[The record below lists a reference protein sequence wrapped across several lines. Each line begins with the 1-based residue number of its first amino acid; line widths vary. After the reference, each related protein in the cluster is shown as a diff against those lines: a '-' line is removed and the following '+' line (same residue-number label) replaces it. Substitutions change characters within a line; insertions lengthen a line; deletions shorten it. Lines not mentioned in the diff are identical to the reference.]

1 MGLAAAVVA
10 AAALCPPTV
19 LHLRLCVPRGT
30 ISPLLPHRRSGLSAH
45 RYWRLRKSNAIVKS
59 FLQPSDNENHSIT
72 TEEENLQDSPL
83 VSKIPGLSAV
93 LTADYLLPLQDT
105 TTEETDDGIPQFT
118 EAGLPAFQVLS
129 PTQQEILSA
138 TPAHPEALHA
148 LYGTYTAACF
158 MERVWRFI
166 APMVLAMLSNSLM
179 PVAVVGFVDQFVI
192 FFAGPWVGAIMDS
205 MPRVKSFVALTV
217 VQTVAMLVSVGA
229 TLAALN
235 SGYAA
240 DPTSNLMLQPWF
252 LVLVLAGAVERLT
265 GLAIGVA
272 VERDWVVLLAGTT
285 RQIAL
290 AEANA
295 VLRRIDLICEIAGPS
310 LFGVLLSS
318 CGAPL
323 CISVAAAVMAM
334 SLPLLIMLVHATDEN
349 SKGVLHR
356 SKYIASAKA
365 HQGPAVQGSAQS
377 GWSGMEVVMQGWKN
391 YFAQPVLP
399 ASLAYVLLY
408 FNAVLSPGGLM
419 TSFLAQ
425 SGINPAMVG
434 MFRSLCGV
442 MGFVATFVSASVIS
456 KLGVLKAGAAALF
469 FQAVLLAVAVGVYV
483 TNFSGSQSS
492 LIIFLSLIVVSRL
505 GHWGYD
511 LVDAQIFQTAI
522 PEAQANQVGTA
533 EMSLAS
539 LAELIMLGV
548 AILASDV
555 SYFGALATLSMI
567 SVASAAATYWHWL
580 SNPTAD
586 QLRLFPQESSI
597 QVPAFT
603 PRTNLVK
610 ELET

>member
-1 MGLAAAVVA
+1 MGLAAAFVVA
-10 AAALCPPTV
+10 ATLCPPSM
-19 LHLRLCVPRGT
+19 LHVHNVPRGT
-30 ISPLLPHRRSGLSAH
+30 ISPLLPHRHSLKSGISTH

-59 FLQPSDNENHSIT
+59 FLQPSGNENPTIT
-72 TEEENLQDSPL
+72 SEEAKLQESHF
-83 VSKIPGLSAV
+83 VSKIPGITTAV
-93 LTADYLLPLQDT
+93 LTADYHLPLQDT
-105 TTEETDDGIPQFT
+105 TEECDDDIPQFS

-138 TPAHPEALHA
+138 TPAHPEALNA

-166 APMVLAMLSNSLM
+166 APMVLAMLSKSLM
-179 PVAVVGFVDQFVI
+179 PVAVVGFVDQFII
-192 FFAGPWVGAIMDS
+192 FVAGPWVGAIMDT
-205 MPRVKSFVALTV
+205 MPRVQSFITLSV

-229 TLAALN
+229 TLSALR
-235 SGYAA
+235 SGLGAVST
-240 DPTSNLMLQPWF
+240 TSNFLFQPWF
-252 LVLVLAGAVERLT
+252 LVLVLAGAIERLT

-295 VLRRIDLICEIAGPS
+295 ILRRIDLICEIAGPT

-318 CGAPL
+318 HGAPL
-323 CISVAAAVMAM
+323 CISVAAVVMAV
-334 SLPLLIMLVHATDEN
+334 SLPLLIMLVHATDKY

-356 SKYIASAKA
+356 SKYLAATKL
-365 HQGPAVQGSAQS
+365 HQIPAVQGSAQN
-377 GWSGMEVVMQGWKN
+377 GLCGMKVVLQGWKN

-425 SGINPAMVG
+425 SDINPAMIGV
-434 MFRSLCGV
+434 FRSLCGV
-442 MGFVATFVSASVIS
+442 MGFLATFVSASVIS
-456 KLGVLKAGAAALF
+456 KLGVLKAGAASLF
-469 FQAVLLAVAVGVYV
+469 FQAALLAVAVGVYLSKL
-483 TNFSGSQSS
+483 SGSQSS
-492 LIIFLSLIVVSRL
+492 LLIFLSLIVVSRL

-522 PEAQANQVGTA
+522 PEAQANQVGTV

-555 SYFGALATLSMI
+555 SCFGGLATLSMI
-567 SVASAAATYWHWL
+567 SVASAAAIYWHWL
-580 SNPTAD
+580 ANPTAD
-586 QLRLFPQESSI
+586 QIHLFPEESSSI
-597 QVPAFT
+597 KVPEFT
-603 PRTNLVK
+603 PVASS
-610 ELET
+610 